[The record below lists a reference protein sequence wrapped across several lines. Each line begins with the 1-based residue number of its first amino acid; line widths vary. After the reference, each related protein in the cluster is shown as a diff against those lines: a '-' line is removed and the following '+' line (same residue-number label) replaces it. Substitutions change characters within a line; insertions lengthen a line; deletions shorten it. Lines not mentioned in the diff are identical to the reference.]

1 MGVAVN
7 DDDLAAGLSGLSG
20 LLTGQPPSRATLI
33 HIAEL
38 LCRRFLGQSAR
49 A

>member
-7 DDDLAAGLSGLSG
+7 DDDLAAGLSG